1 MDFEYLAI
9 IAMILTNALEVR
21 TTTVTTGLI
30 VSIILVVTNAIA
42 PTVGKVMDLIV
53 NNLIFVH

>member
-42 PTVGKVMDLIV
+42 PTVGKVMDLIA

>member
-1 MDFEYLAI
+1 MDFEYLAT
-9 IAMILTNALEVR
+9 IAMILMNVLEER

-30 VSIILVVTNAIA
+30 VLIILAVTNAIA

>member
-9 IAMILTNALEVR
+9 IAMILMNVLEER
-21 TTTVTTGLI
+21 TTTATTGQI

-42 PTVGKVMDLIV
+42 PTVGKVMDLIA

>member
-9 IAMILTNALEVR
+9 IAMILMNALEER
-21 TTTVTTGLI
+21 TTTVMTGLI

-42 PTVGKVMDLIV
+42 PTVGKGTDLIA

>member
-1 MDFEYLAI
+1 VDFGYLAI
-9 IAMILTNALEVR
+9 IAMTLMNALEER

-42 PTVGKVMDLIV
+42 PTVGKVTDLIA
-53 NNLIFVH
+53 NSLIFVH

>member
-9 IAMILTNALEVR
+9 IAMILMNALEER
-21 TTTVTTGLI
+21 TTTATTGQI

-42 PTVGKVMDLIV
+42 PTVGKVTDLIV